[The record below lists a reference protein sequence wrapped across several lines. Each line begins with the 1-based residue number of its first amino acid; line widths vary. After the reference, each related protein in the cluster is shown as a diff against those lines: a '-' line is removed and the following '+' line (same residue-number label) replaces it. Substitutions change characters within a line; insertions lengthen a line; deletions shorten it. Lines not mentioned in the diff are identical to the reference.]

1 MVNAGAR
8 EVAGSCVE
16 FTYIQSHRVGLDLR
30 EVPAGTTG
38 GIRGVRPRTFF
49 TVFNGI

>member
-38 GIRGVRPRTFF
+38 GIRGVRPRKFY
-49 TVFNGI
+49 GI